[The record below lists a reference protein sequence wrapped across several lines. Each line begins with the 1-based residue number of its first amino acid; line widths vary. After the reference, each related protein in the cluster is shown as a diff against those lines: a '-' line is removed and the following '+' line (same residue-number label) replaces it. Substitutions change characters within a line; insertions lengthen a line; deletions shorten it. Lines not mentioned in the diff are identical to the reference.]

1 LRLNLSSMKAVIPIA
16 GAGTS
21 LRPHTFTQPKP
32 LIPVAGKPIIFF
44 IIDQLLSVGV
54 NHFVFIIGH
63 LGDKL
68 QMEIE
73 RAYPNLTKSFILQI
87 DRTGIAHAIWT
98 AKAEFQD
105 ADQILIALGDT
116 IIDDNIQKFIDTE
129 HSCFGVKK
137 VQDPREF
144 GIAEFNDAG
153 FVIRVIEKPKIPI
166 SNMALVG
173 LYKIKEV
180 PALLS
185 AIEYNIENNL
195 KTHGEFQLTDAIMRM
210 IEKKIKFEAITVKN
224 WFDCGKRE
232 ILLETNET
240 LLKKYAVN
248 NKTQRTFPNTIIIPP
263 VSIGE
268 NCNIKNS
275 IIGPYVTIGNQAII
289 EKSIVSDSIIG
300 DFSTIKSIILKRSIV
315 GNDASIKG
323 LSQSLNIGDNT
334 EIDFS

>member
-1 LRLNLSSMKAVIPIA
+1 MKAIIPIA
-16 GAGTS
+16 GAGTR

-44 IIDQLLSVGV
+44 IIDQLLSIGV
-54 NHFVFIIGH
+54 DDFVFIIGH

-73 RAYPNLTKSFILQI
+73 QAYSGLKKSFVVQK
-87 DRTGIAHAIWT
+87 DRAGIAHAIWT
-98 AKAEFQD
+98 AKAAFENSN
-105 ADQILIALGDT
+105 QILIALGDT
-116 IIDDNIQKFIDTE
+116 IIDDNIEKFIDAE
-129 HSCFGVKK
+129 YSCFGVKK

-144 GIAEFNDAG
+144 GIAEFNDSG
-153 FVIRVIEKPKIPI
+153 MVVRVVEKPKIPI

-173 LYKIKEV
+173 LYKIKDV
-180 PALLS
+180 AALLE
-185 AIEYNIENNL
+185 AIEYNIEH
-195 KTHGEFQLTDAIMRM
+195 KITTYGEFQLTDAIMRM
-210 IEKKIKFEAITVKN
+210 IENGIQFEAIPVKN

-240 LLKKYAVN
+240 LLKKYAVRN
-248 NKTQRTFPNTIIIPP
+248 ALPYNFPNTIIIPP

-268 NCNIKNS
+268 NCVIKNS

-300 DFSTIKSIILKRSIV
+300 DFSTIGSIILKRSII
-315 GNDASIKG
+315 GSDASIKG
-323 LSQSLNIGDNT
+323 LNQSLNIGDNA

>member
-1 LRLNLSSMKAVIPIA
+1 MKAIIPIA
-16 GAGTS
+16 GAGTR

-44 IIDQLLSVGV
+44 IIDQLLSIGV
-54 NHFVFIIGH
+54 DDFVFIIGH

-73 RAYPNLTKSFILQI
+73 RAYPDLRKSFVIQK
-87 DRTGIAHAIWT
+87 DRLGIAHAIWT
-98 AKAEFQD
+98 AKAEFENVN
-105 ADQILIALGDT
+105 QILIALGDT
-116 IIDDNIQKFIDTE
+116 IIDDNIQKFIDAE

-144 GIAEFNDAG
+144 GIAEFNDSGA
-153 FVIRVIEKPKIPI
+153 VIRVVEKPQIPI

-173 LYKIKEV
+173 LYKIKDIA
-180 PALLS
+180 ALLE
-185 AIEYNIENNL
+185 AIEYNIDN
-195 KTHGEFQLTDAIMRM
+195 KITTYGEFQLTDAIMRM
-210 IEKKIKFEAITVKN
+210 IENGIRFEALPMKN

-240 LLKKYAVN
+240 LLKKYAVK
-248 NKTQRTFPNTIIIPP
+248 NKMQHDFPNTIIIPP

-268 NCNIKNS
+268 NCIINNS

-300 DFSTIKSIILKRSIV
+300 DFSTIGSIILKRSII
-315 GNDASIKG
+315 GSDASIKG
-323 LSQSLNIGDNT
+323 LNQSLNIGDNA

>member
-1 LRLNLSSMKAVIPIA
+1 MKAIIPIA
-16 GAGTS
+16 GAGTR

-44 IIDQLLSVGV
+44 IIDQLLSIGV
-54 NHFVFIIGH
+54 DDFVFIIGH

-73 RAYPNLTKSFILQI
+73 RAYPHLTKSFVVQI
-87 DRTGIAHAIWT
+87 DRSGIAHAIWT
-98 AKAEFQD
+98 GRAEFENEE
-105 ADQILIALGDT
+105 QILIALGDT
-116 IIDDNIQKFIDTE
+116 IIDDNIQKFIDND

-144 GIAEFNDAG
+144 GIVEFNDNG
-153 FVIRVIEKPKIPI
+153 KVIRVIEKPKIPI

-173 LYKIKEV
+173 LYKINEV
-180 PALLS
+180 AALLA
-185 AIEYNIENNL
+185 AIEHNIEH
-195 KTHGEFQLTDAIMRM
+195 KVTTYGEFQLTDAIMRM
-210 IEKKIKFEAITVKN
+210 IENGIWFEAIPVKN

-240 LLKKYAVN
+240 LLKKYAVT
-248 NKTQRTFPNTIIIPP
+248 NKVNHSFPNTIIIPP

-268 NCNIKNS
+268 NCIIKSS

-289 EKSIVSDSIIG
+289 EKAIISDSIIG
-300 DFSTIKSIILKRSIV
+300 DFSTIGSIILKRSII
-315 GNDASIKG
+315 GSDASIKG
-323 LSQSLNIGDNT
+323 LNQSLNIGDNT

>member
-1 LRLNLSSMKAVIPIA
+1 MKAIIPIA
-16 GAGTS
+16 GAGTR

-44 IIDQLLSVGV
+44 IIDQLLSIGV
-54 NHFVFIIGH
+54 DHFVFIIGY

-68 QMEIE
+68 QMEIQ
-73 RAYPNLTKSFILQI
+73 RAYPDLTKSFVLQTN
-87 DRTGIAHAIWT
+87 RSGIAHAIWT
-98 AKAEFQD
+98 AKAEFENEN
-105 ADQILIALGDT
+105 QILIALGDT
-116 IIDDNIQKFIDTE
+116 IIDDNIQKFIDNE

-137 VQDPREF
+137 VQDPRDF
-144 GIAEFNDAG
+144 GIAEFSDSG
-153 FVIRVIEKPKIPI
+153 KVIRVIEKPKIPI

-180 PALLS
+180 TALLE
-185 AIEYNIENNL
+185 AIEYNLENNL
-195 KTHGEFQLTDAIMRM
+195 TTYGEFQLTDAIMRM
-210 IEKKIKFEAITVKN
+210 IKKGIWFEAIPVKN

-240 LLKKYAVN
+240 LLKKYAVK
-248 NKTQRTFPNTIIIPP
+248 NKTKHSFPNTIIIPP

-268 NCNIKNS
+268 NCIIKNS

-289 EKSIVSDSIIG
+289 EKAIISDSIIG
-300 DFSTIKSIILKRSIV
+300 DFSTIGSIILKRSII
-315 GNDASIKG
+315 GSDASIKG
-323 LSQSLNIGDNT
+323 LNQSLNIGDNT

>member
-1 LRLNLSSMKAVIPIA
+1 MKAIIPIA
-16 GAGTS
+16 GAGTR

-44 IIDQLLSVGV
+44 IIDQLLSIGV
-54 NHFVFIIGH
+54 DDFVFIIGH

-73 RAYPNLTKSFILQI
+73 RAYPDLTKSFVVQT
-87 DRTGIAHAIWT
+87 DRSGIAHAIWT
-98 AKAEFQD
+98 AKAEFENEQ
-105 ADQILIALGDT
+105 QILIALGDT

-144 GIAEFNDAG
+144 GIAEFNDNG
-153 FVIRVIEKPKIPI
+153 KVIRVIEKPNIPI

-173 LYKIKEV
+173 LYKINEV
-180 PALLS
+180 AALLE
-185 AIEYNIENNL
+185 AIEHNIEH
-195 KTHGEFQLTDAIMRM
+195 KVTTYGEFQLTDAIMRM
-210 IEKKIKFEAITVKN
+210 IENGIWFEAIPVKN

-240 LLKKYAVN
+240 LLKKYAVT
-248 NKTQRTFPNTIIIPP
+248 NKVKHSFPNTIIIPP

-268 NCNIKNS
+268 NCIIKNS

-289 EKSIVSDSIIG
+289 EKAIVSDSIIG
-300 DFSTIKSIILKRSIV
+300 DFSTIGSIILKRSII
-315 GNDASIKG
+315 GSDASIKG
-323 LSQSLNIGDNT
+323 LNQSLNIGDNT

>member
-1 LRLNLSSMKAVIPIA
+1 MKAIIPIA
-16 GAGTS
+16 GAGTR

-44 IIDQLLSVGV
+44 IIDQLLSIGV
-54 NHFVFIIGH
+54 DDFVFIIGH

-73 RAYPNLTKSFILQI
+73 QAYSGLRKSFVVQK
-87 DRTGIAHAIWT
+87 DRAGIAHAIWT
-98 AKAEFQD
+98 AKAAFEDSNQV
-105 ADQILIALGDT
+105 LIALGDT
-116 IIDDNIQKFIDTE
+116 IVDDNIQKFIDAE

-144 GIAEFNDAG
+144 GIAEFNDSG
-153 FVIRVIEKPKIPI
+153 GVIGVVEKPKIPI

-173 LYKIKEV
+173 LYKIKDV
-180 PALLS
+180 AALLT
-185 AIEYNIENNL
+185 AIEYNIEH
-195 KTHGEFQLTDAIMRM
+195 KITTYGEFQLTDAIMRM
-210 IEKKIKFEAITVKN
+210 IENGIQFEAIPVKN

-240 LLKKYAVN
+240 LLKKYAVKN
-248 NKTQRTFPNTIIIPP
+248 PLPHNFPNTIIIPP

-268 NCNIKNS
+268 NCVIKNS

-300 DFSTIKSIILKRSIV
+300 DFSTIGSIILKRSII
-315 GNDASIKG
+315 GSDASIKG
-323 LSQSLNIGDNT
+323 LNQSLNIGDNA

>member
-1 LRLNLSSMKAVIPIA
+1 
-16 GAGTS
+16 
-21 LRPHTFTQPKP
+21 
-32 LIPVAGKPIIFF
+32 
-44 IIDQLLSVGV
+44 
-54 NHFVFIIGH
+54 
-63 LGDKL
+63 
-68 QMEIE
+68 
-73 RAYPNLTKSFILQI
+73 
-87 DRTGIAHAIWT
+87 
-98 AKAEFQD
+98 
-105 ADQILIALGDT
+105 
-116 IIDDNIQKFIDTE
+116 
-129 HSCFGVKK
+129 
-137 VQDPREF
+137 
-144 GIAEFNDAG
+144 
-153 FVIRVIEKPKIPI
+153 
-166 SNMALVG
+166 
-173 LYKIKEV
+173 
-180 PALLS
+180 
-185 AIEYNIENNL
+185 
-195 KTHGEFQLTDAIMRM
+195 M

>member
-1 LRLNLSSMKAVIPIA
+1 MKAIIPIA
-16 GAGTS
+16 GAGTR

-44 IIDQLLSVGV
+44 IIDQLLGVGV
-54 NHFVFIIGH
+54 DDFVFIIGH

-73 RAYPNLTKSFILQI
+73 RAYPNLRKSFVVQK

-98 AKAEFQD
+98 ARAEFEN
-105 ADQILIALGDT
+105 ANQILIALGDT
-116 IIDDNIQKFIDTE
+116 IIDDNIQKFIDAE

-144 GIAEFNDAG
+144 GIAEFNDSG
-153 FVIRVIEKPKIPI
+153 KVIRVVEKPQIPI

-180 PALLS
+180 TALLD
-185 AIEYNIENNL
+185 AIAYNIEHNV
-195 KTHGEFQLTDAIMRM
+195 TTYGEFQLTDAIMKM
-210 IEKKIKFEAITVKN
+210 IENGIWFEAIPVKN

-240 LLKKYAVN
+240 LLKKYAVK
-248 NKTQRTFPNTIIIPP
+248 NKTQHDFPNTIIIPP

-268 NCNIKNS
+268 NCIIKNS

-300 DFSTIKSIILKRSIV
+300 DFSTIGSIILKRSII
-315 GNDASIKG
+315 GSDASIKG
-323 LSQSLNIGDNT
+323 LNQSLNIGDNA

>member
-1 LRLNLSSMKAVIPIA
+1 MKAIIPIA
-16 GAGTS
+16 GAGTR

-44 IIDQLLSVGV
+44 IIDQLLGVGV
-54 NHFVFIIGH
+54 DDCVFIIGH

-73 RAYPNLTKSFILQI
+73 RAYPDLRKSFVVQK
-87 DRTGIAHAIWT
+87 DRSGIAHAIWT
-98 AKAEFQD
+98 AKAEFEN
-105 ADQILIALGDT
+105 ANQILIALGDT
-116 IIDDNIQKFIDTE
+116 IIDDNIQKFIDAE

-144 GIAEFNDAG
+144 GIAEFNDSG
-153 FVIRVIEKPKIPI
+153 VVVRVVEKPQIPI

-173 LYKIKEV
+173 LYKIKDIS
-180 PALLS
+180 ALLE
-185 AIEYNIENNL
+185 AIKYNIDN
-195 KTHGEFQLTDAIMRM
+195 KITTYGEFQLTDAIMRM
-210 IEKKIKFEAITVKN
+210 IENGIRFEAIPVKN

-240 LLKKYAVN
+240 LLKKYAVK
-248 NKTQRTFPNTIIIPP
+248 NKMQHDFPNTIIIPP

-268 NCNIKNS
+268 NCVIKNS

-300 DFSTIKSIILKRSIV
+300 DFSTIGSIILKRSII
-315 GNDASIKG
+315 GSDASIKG
-323 LSQSLNIGDNT
+323 LNQSLNIGDNA

>member
-1 LRLNLSSMKAVIPIA
+1 MKAIIPIA
-16 GAGTS
+16 GAGTR

-44 IIDQLLSVGV
+44 IIDQLLDIGV
-54 NHFVFIIGH
+54 DDFVFVIGH

-73 RAYPNLTKSFILQI
+73 RAYPALTKSFVLQKH
-87 DRTGIAHAIWT
+87 RTGIAHAIWT
-98 AKAEFQD
+98 AKSEFENT
-105 ADQILIALGDT
+105 DQILIALGDT
-116 IIDDNIQKFIDTE
+116 IIDDNIQRFVDSE

-137 VQDPREF
+137 VKDPRDF
-144 GIAEFNDAG
+144 GIAEFNDNG
-153 FVIRVIEKPKIPI
+153 KVIRVVEKPQIPI

-180 PALLS
+180 AALLE
-185 AIEYNIENNL
+185 AIEYNIEN
-195 KTHGEFQLTDAIMRM
+195 KVTTYGEFQLTDAIMRM
-210 IEKKIKFEAITVKN
+210 IEKEIWFEAIPVKN

-240 LLKKYAVN
+240 LLKKYAATD
-248 NKTQRTFPNTIIIPP
+248 KTKYSFPNTIIIPP

-268 NCNIKNS
+268 NCSIKNS
-275 IIGPYVTIGNQAII
+275 IVGPYVTIGNQAII
-289 EKSIVSDSIIG
+289 EKAIISNSIIG
-300 DFSTIKSIILKRSIV
+300 DFSTIGSIVLKRSII
-315 GNDASIKG
+315 GSDASIKG